1 MADLSVTAANV
12 LASTSAAGV
21 ATGTAGATITAGQA
35 VYLDSATGT
44 LKLAVKTS
52 LAAAAAV
59 GIALNGGASGQ
70 PIKYVYQDDDF
81 TPGATLVTGTSY
93 AVGATAG
100 NLAPVADLAS
110 GNYATFM
117 MIAKST
123 TKAILRVLPTGA
135 AV

>member
-1 MADLSVTAANV
+1 MADLSVTAANA
-12 LASTSAAGV
+12 LASTSAAGK
-21 ATGTAGATITAGQA
+21 ARGTAGATITAGQA
-35 VYLDSATGT
+35 VYLDAATGT

-59 GIALNGGASGQ
+59 GIALHGAASGQ
-70 PIKYVYQDDDF
+70 PLEYVYQDDDY
-81 TPGATLVTGTSY
+81 TPGATLVAGTCY
-93 AVGATAG
+93 TVGATAG
-100 NLAPVADLAS
+100 NMAPSADLAS

-135 AV
+135 TV